1 MKKINIAY
9 WIVTG
14 LYAAFMILTSIQYV
28 LMTPDTVSFFQQIS
42 YPTFLIPFL
51 GVAKIAACIIILLP
65 YFNRLKEW
73 AYAGL
78 TFDLIGAFYSI
89 IAVYGFKPDSL
100 FMLVFIAFNFASYY
114 LWRLKIKGR
123 TEYSQ

>member
-28 LMTPDTVSFFQQIS
+28 MMTPDTVNFFKLIS
-42 YPTFLIPFL
+42 YPTYIIPFL
-51 GVAKIAACIIILLP
+51 GVAKIIASIVILLP
-65 YFNRLKEW
+65 HFKILKEW

-78 TFDLIGAFYSI
+78 TFDLFGAFYSI
-89 IAVYGFKPDSL
+89 IAMYGFKPDSL

-114 LWRLKIKGR
+114 LWKLKIKNAAGR
-123 TEYSQ
+123 